1 MKPGT
6 KVCLLTFSFSRPG
19 VDDWSTTGVI
29 LRNRKGAAAPDGW
42 HIVRF
47 DDSGGALC
55 VHASRLRVQS

>member
-6 KVCLLTFSFSRPG
+6 KVCILCYTHG
-19 VDDWSTTGVI
+19 GDDWSTTGVI
-29 LRNRKGAAAPDGW
+29 LRNRKGATAPEGW